1 MFLTYLRR
9 ELRQRARQAVFIAL
23 GLAVGIG
30 LVLTVTS
37 ASTGVKTAQSKV
49 LDSLY
54 GVGTDITVT
63 KTASPG
69 SGGAPSIKFGGGTS
83 SGSGSKQS
91 IHDSFSKSSLS
102 SMGYGTLKESYVD
115 SIAKL
120 AHVSSVSGALVL
132 TETSVSGNLSAS
144 EGSGSG
150 SGSAGGSAGGSISTS
165 STTVDGVDLSSTSTG
180 VLSSAT
186 IVSGHTFT
194 SSDKDSD
201 VAVVSKSY
209 AAGESLKVG
218 STVTVAGTKFT
229 VIGIESG
236 ASAEVY
242 IPLARAQAL
251 SDMKNEVNTIYVSA
265 DSSANISTV
274 AKEISSAVPSSTVTT
289 SASLAKEVTGSLSS
303 ASSLIN
309 SLGKW
314 LSIAVLIAA
323 FGLAGLMTMSA
334 VSRRVREFG
343 TLKAIGWPSGRV
355 VRQILGESL
364 VIGIIGG
371 AAGVLLGFA
380 GAEIINTISP
390 PLSASTSSTSTGG
403 TAGAFGGS
411 GGGSGS
417 GSGGP
422 GGHLA
427 SAASDITVHLTASMT
442 LGAIALAV
450 VLAIAGGL
458 IAGGLGGWRA
468 TRLSPADAFT
478 SVT

>member
-9 ELRQRARQAVFIAL
+9 ELRQRARQAVLIAL

-37 ASTGVKTAQSKV
+37 ASAGVKTAQSKV

-63 KTASPG
+63 KTATPG
-69 SGGAPSIKFGGGTS
+69 SSGGPTVKFGGG
-83 SGSGSKQS
+83 SGSSS
-91 IHDSFSKSSLS
+91 HVHDSFSKSSLTS
-102 SMGYGTLKESYVD
+102 FGYRAVPASDVAT
-115 SIAKL
+115 IAKL
-120 AHVSSVSGALVL
+120 AHVSSASGALVL
-132 TETSVSGNLSAS
+132 TETSVSGNVSAS
-144 EGSGSG
+144 AGSGSQG
-150 SGSAGGSAGGSISTS
+150 SFSTS
-165 STTVDGVDLSSTSTG
+165 TTTVDGVSSGSAG

-186 IVSGHTFT
+186 IVSGHSL
-194 SSDKDSD
+194 SSGSSGD
-201 VAVVSKSY
+201 VAVISQEY
-209 AAGESLKVG
+209 ATSAGLKVG

-236 ASAEVY
+236 SSADVY
-242 IPLARAQAL
+242 IPLAKAQSL
-251 SDMKNEVNTIYVSA
+251 SGMKNDVNTIYVSA
-265 DSSANISTV
+265 DSSANISAV
-274 AKEISSAVPSSTVTT
+274 SKEISAAVPGSTVTT

-314 LSIAVLIAA
+314 LSIAVLVAA

-343 TLKAIGWPSGRV
+343 TLKAMGWPSGRV
-355 VRQILGESL
+355 VRQVLGESL
-364 VIGIIGG
+364 AIGIVGG

-380 GAEIINTISP
+380 GTEIINTIAP
-390 PLSASTSSTSTGG
+390 AL
-403 TAGAFGGS
+403 TA
-411 GGGSGS
+411 SGS
-417 GSGGP
+417 GDGAGSGP
-422 GGHLA
+422 GSGFGGRLA
-427 SAASDITVHLTASMT
+427 SAASDVTVHLTASMT

-468 TRLSPADAFT
+468 TRLRPAAAFAT
-478 SVT
+478 VT

>member
-9 ELRQRARQAVFIAL
+9 ELRQRAKQAVFIAL

-37 ASTGVKTAQSKV
+37 ASAGVKKAQAKV

-63 KTASPG
+63 KTAAAG
-69 SGGAPSIKFGGGTS
+69 SGGAPTIKFGGGGGS
-83 SGSGSKQS
+83 KSGSSSQS
-91 IHDSFSKSSLS
+91 IHDSFSKDSLT
-102 SMGYGTLKESYVD
+102 SMGYGTLKASEVSA
-115 SIAKL
+115 IKKL
-120 AHVSSVSGALVL
+120 ANVSSAAGALVL

-144 EGSGSG
+144 SGAGSR
-150 SGSAGGSAGGSISTS
+150 GSISTS
-165 STTVDGVDLSSTSTG
+165 TTTVDGVDLSTTSTG

-194 SSDKDSD
+194 SAETDSD
-201 VAVVSKSY
+201 VALVSKDY
-209 AAGESLKVG
+209 ATSASLKVG
-218 STVTVAGTKFT
+218 STITVSGTKFT

-236 ASAEVY
+236 ASADVY

-251 SDMKNEVNTIYVSA
+251 SGMKNEVNTIYVSA
-265 DSSANISTV
+265 DSSANISAV
-274 AKEISSAVPSSTVTT
+274 ATEISSTVFGSTVTT

-309 SLGKW
+309 NLGKW

-343 TLKAIGWPSGRV
+343 TLKAIGWPSSRV
-355 VRQILGESL
+355 VRQVLGESL

-371 AAGVLLGFA
+371 VAGVLLGLV
-380 GAEIINTISP
+380 GAEVINVVAPSLT
-390 PLSASTSSTSTGG
+390 ASSSGTSGSG
-403 TAGAFGGS
+403 TAGSF
-411 GGGSGS
+411 
-417 GSGGP
+417 GGP
-422 GGHLA
+422 GGPGR
-427 SAASDITVHLTASMT
+427 AASDISVHLTASMT
-442 LGAIALAV
+442 IGAIALAV
-450 VLAIAGGL
+450 ALAIAGGL

-468 TRLSPADAFT
+468 TRLRPAAAFA
-478 SVT
+478 SVN

>member
-69 SGGAPSIKFGGGTS
+69 SGGAPSIKFGGGTG

-91 IHDSFSKSSLS
+91 IHDSFSKASLS

-144 EGSGSG
+144 ENSGSG
-150 SGSAGGSAGGSISTS
+150 SGSAGGSISTS
-165 STTVDGVDLSSTSTG
+165 TTTVDGVDLSSTSTG

-201 VAVVSKSY
+201 VALVSKSY
-209 AAGESLKVG
+209 ATADSLKVG
-218 STVTVAGTKFT
+218 STITVSGTKFT

-236 ASAEVY
+236 ASAEIY

-251 SDMKNEVNTIYVSA
+251 SGMKNEVNTIYVSA
-265 DSSANISTV
+265 DSSTNISAV
-274 AKEISSAVPSSTVTT
+274 AKEISSAAPGSTVTT

-303 ASSLIN
+303 ASTLIN

-364 VIGIIGG
+364 AIGIIGG
-371 AAGVLLGFA
+371 VAGVVLGFA
-380 GAEIINTISP
+380 GAEIINAISP
-390 PLSASTSSTSTGG
+390 PLSASTSSVSTG
-403 TAGAFGGS
+403 TAGTFGGS
-411 GGGSGS
+411 GTGP

-422 GGHLA
+422 GGGHLA

-442 LGAIALAV
+442 VGAIALAV

-468 TRLSPADAFT
+468 TRLSPADAFA

>member
-9 ELRQRARQAVFIAL
+9 ELRHRLRQATFIAV

-37 ASTGVKTAQSKV
+37 ASAGVKTAQSKV

-63 KTASPG
+63 KTATPG
-69 SGGAPSIKFGGGTS
+69 SGSGSGSPTIKFGGSGA
-83 SGSGSKQS
+83 GSGSS
-91 IHDSFSKSSLS
+91 HIHDSFSKSALS
-102 SMGYGTLKESYVD
+102 SFGSGTLPASDVA

-120 AHVSSVSGALVL
+120 AHVSSATGALVL
-132 TETSVSGNLSAS
+132 TETSVSGNLSAAA
-144 EGSGSG
+144 GSGSQ
-150 SGSAGGSAGGSISTS
+150 GSISTS
-165 STTVDGVDLSSTSTG
+165 TTTVDGVSSGSSG

-186 IVSGHTFT
+186 IVSGRSF
-194 SSDKDSD
+194 SSSVAASSTD
-201 VAVVSKSY
+201 VAVISRDY
-209 AAGESLKVG
+209 ATSQSLKVG

-236 ASAEVY
+236 SSADIY

-251 SDMKNEVNTIYVSA
+251 SGLKNDVNTIYVSA
-265 DSSANISTV
+265 DSSANITAV
-274 AKEISSAVPSSTVTT
+274 AKEISAAVPGSTVTT

-314 LSIAVLIAA
+314 LSVAVLVAA
-323 FGLAGLMTMSA
+323 FGLAGLLTMSA

-355 VRQILGESL
+355 VRQVLGESL
-364 VIGIIGG
+364 AIGVIGG
-371 AAGVLLGFA
+371 ALGVLLGFA
-380 GAEIINTISP
+380 GAEIITVAAPALTASGTG
-390 PLSASTSSTSTGG
+390 SA
-403 TAGAFGGS
+403 
-411 GGGSGS
+411 SGS
-417 GSGGP
+417 GSGTGSGP
-422 GGHLA
+422 GGGFAGRLGN
-427 SAASDITVHLTASMT
+427 AASDVTVHLTASMT
-442 LGAIALAV
+442 AGAIALAV

-468 TRLSPADAFT
+468 TRLRPAAAFA

>member
-91 IHDSFSKSSLS
+91 IHDSFSKASLS
-102 SMGYGTLKESYVD
+102 SMGYGTVKESYVD

-120 AHVSSVSGALVL
+120 AHVSAVSGALVL

-144 EGSGSG
+144 ENSGSG
-150 SGSAGGSAGGSISTS
+150 SGSAGGSISTS
-165 STTVDGVDLSSTSTG
+165 TTTVDGVDLSSTSTG

-201 VAVVSKSY
+201 VALVSKSY
-209 AAGESLKVG
+209 ATADSLKVG
-218 STVTVAGTKFT
+218 STITVSGTKFT

-236 ASAEVY
+236 ASAEIY

-251 SDMKNEVNTIYVSA
+251 SGMKNEVNTIYVSA
-265 DSSANISTV
+265 DSSTNISAV
-274 AKEISSAVPSSTVTT
+274 AKEISSAAPGSTVTT

-303 ASSLIN
+303 ASTLIN

-364 VIGIIGG
+364 AIGIIGG
-371 AAGVLLGFA
+371 VAGVVLGFA
-380 GAEIINTISP
+380 GAEIINAISP
-390 PLSASTSSTSTGG
+390 PLSASTSSVSTG
-403 TAGAFGGS
+403 TAGTFGGS
-411 GGGSGS
+411 GTGSGS

-422 GGHLA
+422 GGGHLA

-442 LGAIALAV
+442 VGAIALAV

-468 TRLSPADAFT
+468 TRLSPADAFA

>member
-9 ELRQRARQAVFIAL
+9 ELRQRARQAVLIAL

-37 ASTGVKTAQSKV
+37 ASAGVKTAQSKV

-63 KTASPG
+63 KTATPG
-69 SGGAPSIKFGGGTS
+69 SGGGPTVKFGGG
-83 SGSGSKQS
+83 SGSSS
-91 IHDSFSKSSLS
+91 HAHDSFSKSSLTS
-102 SMGYGTLKESYVD
+102 FGYRAVPASDVAT
-115 SIAKL
+115 IAKL
-120 AHVSSVSGALVL
+120 AHVSSASGALVL

-144 EGSGSG
+144 AGSGTQG
-150 SGSAGGSAGGSISTS
+150 SFSTS
-165 STTVDGVDLSSTSTG
+165 TTTVDGVSSGSSG

-186 IVSGHTFT
+186 IVSGHSLPSG
-194 SSDKDSD
+194 SSAD
-201 VAVVSKSY
+201 VAVISQDY
-209 AAGESLKVG
+209 ATSAGLKVG

-229 VIGIESG
+229 VVGIESG
-236 ASAEVY
+236 SSADIY
-242 IPLARAQAL
+242 IPLAKAQSL
-251 SDMKNEVNTIYVSA
+251 SGMKNDVNTIYVSA

-274 AKEISSAVPSSTVTT
+274 SKEISAAVPGSTVTT

-314 LSIAVLIAA
+314 LSIAVLVAA

-343 TLKAIGWPSGRV
+343 TLKAMGWPSGRV
-355 VRQILGESL
+355 VRQVLGESL
-364 VIGIIGG
+364 AIGIIGG
-371 AAGVLLGFA
+371 VAGVLLGFA
-380 GAEIINTISP
+380 GAEIINAVAPT
-390 PLSASTSSTSTGG
+390 LTASG
-403 TAGAFGGS
+403 AG
-411 GGGSGS
+411 
-417 GSGGP
+417 
-422 GGHLA
+422 
-427 SAASDITVHLTASMT
+427 SAASGTGAGAGTGAAGGFGGRLTNAASDVTVHLTATMT

-450 VLAIAGGL
+450 ALAIAGGL
-458 IAGGLGGWRA
+458 IAGALGGWRA
-468 TRLSPADAFT
+468 TRLRPAAAFA

>member
-91 IHDSFSKSSLS
+91 IHDSFSKASLS

-144 EGSGSG
+144 ENSGSG
-150 SGSAGGSAGGSISTS
+150 SGSAGGSISTS
-165 STTVDGVDLSSTSTG
+165 TTTVDGVDLSSTSTG

-201 VAVVSKSY
+201 VALVSKSY
-209 AAGESLKVG
+209 ATADSLKVG
-218 STVTVAGTKFT
+218 STITVSGTKFT

-236 ASAEVY
+236 ASAEIY

-251 SDMKNEVNTIYVSA
+251 SGMKNEVNTIYVSA
-265 DSSANISTV
+265 DSSTNISAV
-274 AKEISSAVPSSTVTT
+274 AKEISSAAPGSTVTT

-303 ASSLIN
+303 ASTLIN

-364 VIGIIGG
+364 AIGIIGG
-371 AAGVLLGFA
+371 VAGVVLGFA
-380 GAEIINTISP
+380 GAEIINAISP
-390 PLSASTSSTSTGG
+390 PLSASTSSASTG
-403 TAGAFGGS
+403 TAGTFGGS
-411 GGGSGS
+411 GTGSGAP
-417 GSGGP
+417 G

-442 LGAIALAV
+442 VGAIALAV

-468 TRLSPADAFT
+468 TRLSPADAFA

>member
-91 IHDSFSKSSLS
+91 IHDSFSKASLS

-144 EGSGSG
+144 ENSGS
-150 SGSAGGSAGGSISTS
+150 GSAGGSISTS
-165 STTVDGVDLSSTSTG
+165 TTTVDGVDLSSTSTG

-186 IVSGHTFT
+186 IMSGHTFT
-194 SSDKDSD
+194 SSDNDSD
-201 VAVVSKSY
+201 VALVSKSY
-209 AAGESLKVG
+209 ATADSLKVG
-218 STVTVAGTKFT
+218 STITVSGTKFT

-236 ASAEVY
+236 ASAEIY

-251 SDMKNEVNTIYVSA
+251 SGMKNEVNTIYVSA
-265 DSSANISTV
+265 DSSANISAV
-274 AKEISSAVPSSTVTT
+274 AKEISSAVPGSTVTT

-303 ASSLIN
+303 ASTLIN

-355 VRQILGESL
+355 VQQILGESL
-364 VIGIIGG
+364 AIGIIGG
-371 AAGVLLGFA
+371 VAGVVLGFA
-380 GAEIINTISP
+380 GAEIINAISP
-390 PLSASTSSTSTGG
+390 PLSASTSSASTG
-403 TAGAFGGS
+403 TAGTFGA
-411 GGGSGS
+411 
-417 GSGGP
+417 SGGP
-422 GGHLA
+422 GGGHLA

-442 LGAIALAV
+442 VGAIALAV

-468 TRLSPADAFT
+468 TRLSPADAFA

>member
-63 KTASPG
+63 KAASPG

-91 IHDSFSKSSLS
+91 IHDSFSKASLS

-115 SIAKL
+115 SITKL

-144 EGSGSG
+144 ENSGS
-150 SGSAGGSAGGSISTS
+150 GSAGGSISTS
-165 STTVDGVDLSSTSTG
+165 TTTVDGVDLSSTSTG

-194 SSDKDSD
+194 SSDNDSD
-201 VAVVSKSY
+201 VALVSKSY
-209 AAGESLKVG
+209 ATADSLKVG
-218 STVTVAGTKFT
+218 STITVSGTKFT

-236 ASAEVY
+236 ASAEIY

-251 SDMKNEVNTIYVSA
+251 SGMKNEVNTIYVSA
-265 DSSANISTV
+265 DSSANISAV
-274 AKEISSAVPSSTVTT
+274 AKEISAAVPGSTVTT

-303 ASSLIN
+303 ASTLIN

-364 VIGIIGG
+364 AIGIIGG
-371 AAGVLLGFA
+371 VAGVVLGFA
-380 GAEIINTISP
+380 GAEIINAISP
-390 PLSASTSSTSTGG
+390 PLSASTSSASTG
-403 TAGAFGGS
+403 TAGTFGA
-411 GGGSGS
+411 
-417 GSGGP
+417 SGGP
-422 GGHLA
+422 GGGHLA

-442 LGAIALAV
+442 VGAIALAV

-468 TRLSPADAFT
+468 TRLSPADAFA